1 MIKIKKN
8 KYLSALK
15 NLILFS
21 ASIHILLLIIYS
33 VIKLDITHLN
43 YFNILD
49 FDLFFPNIIHGSF
62 SQILSIIVISVIYFI
77 IYFISLKKNK

>member
-1 MIKIKKN
+1 MIKFGKN

-49 FDLFFPNIIHGSF
+49 FDLFFPNIISNYSNCSYYVHINF
-62 SQILSIIVISVIYFI
+62 NLKVIVIF
-77 IYFISLKKNK
+77 FFC